1 MIGNKQQA
9 LDLKILIEF
18 LARRDISALTPEALN
33 SRYGIPSVDLLIY
46 VAGSTRPAVVEPIAE
61 AFRLGLAKQIM
72 VVGGKG
78 HTTDQLR
85 NGFKNH
91 PVYCSV
97 PTDDR
102 AEADMVGDL
111 LTMHL
116 GISAD
121 KILIENLSTNCG
133 KNAEYALD
141 VARKAGAIPASAIL
155 VQDPAMQRRTLE
167 SFKHAWRGEETEF
180 VSFAPFVPRV
190 GTLADTLCFVDASHE
205 ELHSVGHLL
214 ELAMG
219 EIPRLRD
226 DENGYGPRGA
236 GFFGHIEIPEEIE
249 AAFTR
254 LLEEYSSSVR
264 K

>member
-1 MIGNKQQA
+1 MIGSKQQA
-9 LDLKILIEF
+9 SDLNILIEF
-18 LARRDISALTPEALN
+18 LARRDIPELTAAALKTRCGMERA
-33 SRYGIPSVDLLIY
+33 DLLIY

-61 AFRLGLAKQIM
+61 AYRNGLAKQIM

-97 PTDDR
+97 PTEDR
-102 AEADMVGDL
+102 AEADMLADL

-116 GISAD
+116 GIPAGE
-121 KILIENLSTNCG
+121 ILIENSSTNCG
-133 KNAEYALD
+133 KNAVYALEI
-141 VARKAGAIPASAIL
+141 ARRAGAVPASAIL

-167 SFKHAWRGEETEF
+167 SFKHAWRDEETEF
-180 VSFAPFVPRV
+180 ISFAPFVPRI
-190 GTLADTLCFVDASHE
+190 GNRADVLCFADAAHE
-205 ELHSVGHLL
+205 KLHSVGHLL
-214 ELAMG
+214 ELVMG

-236 GFFGHIEIPEEIE
+236 GFFGHVEIPEQVDV
-249 AAFTR
+249 AFSR
-254 LLEEYSSSVR
+254 LLEGYSSSVR